1 MTKIKMGKYNT
12 VTPERF
18 HLIKATLAEGM
29 SDESVMEKYGIK
41 RTTLRYIKKST
52 NFYEYRLLTE
62 ILPASRKMPKVVAP
76 SSGLEFEDFSWKKKK
91 SKPSA
96 EKCASR
102 EDESTAHIVGIIA
115 IVAMTVIGVVGLG
128 LLLSFWKVK

>member
-76 SSGLEFEDFSWKKKK
+76 SSGLEFEDFSWKKKSNK
-91 SKPSA
+91 VRA
-96 EKCASR
+96 EKCANR
-102 EDESTAHIVGIIA
+102 EDETTARIVGIIA
-115 IVAMTVIGVVGLG
+115 IVAIVVIGIMGLG
-128 LLLSFWKVK
+128 LLMSIWKIK